1 MDNYTKRGTENR
13 DEIEIDLWALFKA
26 VWKGKWLVIL
36 VTLLFGILAFLYT
49 QFLITPTYRT
59 TLTAFVNNRAA
70 SANGSDSVDG
80 LSSGDT
86 SAAKQLTYTYASI
99 ISSRPILEE
108 AALQAGLGN
117 LPYSTLQKTVSAS
130 VQDNTQLVNLSVTMT
145 DPENALKFAQAIA
158 TVAPDRLAE
167 IVEGSSMKIVSYPT
181 LPTRPNYPS
190 KRRNTLLG
198 MLLGAFLMVAYLVI
212 RELLDTRVRSE
223 QELEEKFGIP
233 IIGTIPNFGSA
244 SGKGGYNYGYRK
256 SQKKGSK

>member
-26 VWKGKWLVIL
+26 VWKGKWVVIL

-49 QFLITPTYRT
+49 QFLITPTYKT
-59 TLTAFVNNRAA
+59 TLTAFVNNRSATTA
-70 SANGSDSVDG
+70 SDTVDG

-86 SAAKQLTYTYASI
+86 TAARQLTYTYASI
-99 ISSRPILEE
+99 ISSRPVLEE

-117 LPYSTLQKTVSAS
+117 LSYDALSKAVSAK
-130 VQDNTQLVNLSVTMT
+130 VEDNTQLVDLSVVMT
-145 DPENALKFAQAIA
+145 DPENALRLAQAIA
-158 TVAPDRLAE
+158 SVAPDRVAE
-167 IVEGSSMKIVSYPT
+167 IVEGSSMKIVVYPT

-190 KRRNTLLG
+190 KRRNTALG
-198 MLLGAFLMVAYLVI
+198 MLLGAFLMIAYLAI

-233 IIGTIPNFGSA
+233 IIGTIPNFDSAGS
-244 SGKGGYNYGYRK
+244 KGGYNYGYRK

>member
-26 VWKGKWLVIL
+26 VWKGKWVVIL

-49 QFLITPTYRT
+49 QFLITPTYKT
-59 TLTAFVNNRAA
+59 TLTAFVNNRSATTA
-70 SANGSDSVDG
+70 SDTVDG

-99 ISSRPILEE
+99 ISSRPVLEE

-117 LPYSTLQKTVSAS
+117 LPYSALQKTVSAS

-145 DPENALKFAQAIA
+145 DPENALRFAQAIA

-190 KRRNTLLG
+190 KRRNTILG
-198 MLLGAFLMVAYLVI
+198 MLLGAFLMAAYLVI

-233 IIGTIPNFGSA
+233 IIGTIPNFDSA
-244 SGKGGYNYGYRK
+244 TGKSGYNYGYRK
-256 SQKKGSK
+256 SQKKGSR